1 MQALV
6 ALLPLQLR
14 EDLGLLGTRSEDHK
28 SVEKKTRL
36 MEWRE
41 SYFQTYT
48 AFINEFTLVT
58 HTVTSNQ
65 SQQE

>member
-28 SVEKKTRL
+28 SVEKKTQL

-48 AFINEFTLVT
+48 AFINEFALVT